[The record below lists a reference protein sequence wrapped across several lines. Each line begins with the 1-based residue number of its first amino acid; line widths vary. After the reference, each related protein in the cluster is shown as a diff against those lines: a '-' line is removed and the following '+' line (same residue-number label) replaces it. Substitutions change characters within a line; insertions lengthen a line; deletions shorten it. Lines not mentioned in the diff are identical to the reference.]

1 MPFQVLNPM
10 EQMQIGAD
18 RARANRLAD
27 IAEADVVR
35 AQRERE
41 MMNQLYQQAYSA
53 QAGGVDLNRLYSG
66 LAAQGMGAAIPG
78 VQKAQAEL
86 AKMKGE
92 TAEKNQKVLID
103 RTAYWKSLIPSDPSM
118 APAWVNGAFSD
129 PIVGPVLNQLGTKE
143 QVIATIPKDPKKYPE
158 WRQQWSMG
166 ADQLSKE
173 LMPYTQ
179 PKSPEVYAQELGK
192 ASAGAAQT
200 KINAFTPA
208 SETIQAEAMKELRT
222 TYGQLKTA
230 AVDIGN
236 LRRAAELSKTEG
248 AKYMGTGGQAFLSGA
263 KFLRNRLGVDIDP
276 KAITNAEA
284 ARSALFQN
292 VLNNLRKLDAQPSQ
306 QQQQIMQEALGSLD
320 TDPAALPTVVQIYE
334 DVIRGRVEQ
343 HNSEVAQAKA
353 NGIKMPYDL
362 TIKIPERQKAAE
374 EPPESKNAG
383 GARGRPAIGT
393 IQSGYR
399 FKGGNPADPA
409 SWEKVK

>member
-10 EQMQIGAD
+10 EAMQVGAD

-27 IAEADVVR
+27 IQEADIVR

-41 MMNQLYQQAYSA
+41 MLNQLYRQSYNPQT
-53 QAGGVDLNRLYSG
+53 GGVDFNRLYGG
-66 LAAQGMGAAIPG
+66 LAGQGMGTAIPG
-78 VQKAQAEL
+78 IQKSQADI
-86 AKMKGE
+86 AKTQADALKAAADVDKIKGE
-92 TAEKNQKVLID
+92 TID
-103 RTAYWKSLIPSDPSM
+103 SRTNYWRSLIPTDPSM
-118 APAWVNGAFSD
+118 APAWVESVYKD
-129 PIVGPVLNQLGTKE
+129 PLVGPILSQIGSKD
-143 QVIATIPKDPKKYPE
+143 QVIATIPKDPKQYPQ
-158 WRQQWSMG
+158 WAQQWAMG
-166 ADQLSKE
+166 AKDFAKE
-173 LMPYTQ
+173 MMKYTT
-179 PKSPEVYAQELGK
+179 PESPEVFAQTLGK
-192 ASAGAAQT
+192 SAAGAAQT
-200 KINAFTPA
+200 KINTFTPA

-236 LRRAAELSKTEG
+236 LRKAAELSKTEG

-276 KAITNAEA
+276 KAITDAEA

-353 NGIKMPYDL
+353 NNIKMPYDL
-362 TIKIPERQKAAE
+362 TIKIPERQKTAE
-374 EPPESKNAG
+374 EPTAPGATPKAAAPG
-383 GARGRPAIGT
+383 G
-393 IQSGYR
+393 R
-399 FKGGNPADPA
+399 FKITVVTPPR
-409 SWEKVK
+409 S